1 MVDGVNEL
9 LETAS
14 GWLRDQVA
22 ASVQASHTAPA
33 AGLEAQLDAFGTL
46 NDCRKTLSQRNANP
60 QMVAE
65 RALLALREAASR

>member
-1 MVDGVNEL
+1 MNQL

-14 GWLRDQVA
+14 SWLRDQVA
-22 ASVQASHTAPA
+22 ASVQNGQSAQASV
-33 AGLEAQLDAFGTL
+33 GAQLDAFGTL